1 MTLIYSNEEVKG
13 LSGGYISPFRF
24 NGVEKGA
31 KLVYTDDVKIADAY
45 SKVKIEVKP
54 ITVKEKKVSKT
65 AE

>member
-31 KLVYTDDVKIADAY
+31 KLVYTDDVKISNAY
-45 SKVKIEVKP
+45 KSVNVEVKP
-54 ITVKEKKVSKT
+54 ITVKQTKSTK
-65 AE
+65 